1 MKEEIP
7 ELDLKLTS
15 IEVKAKVGVLKTLG
29 DSYKNANLFGKLQY
43 LWYWYWNISET
54 QSWYG
59 YLNRRMTWN
68 PELAQD
74 VSAFHNIDAEAELT
88 RLLHDEMCKEIGE
101 EMANEI
107 IKKDG

>member
-1 MKEEIP
+1 MEEKIP
-7 ELDLKLTS
+7 EVNIQLTS
-15 IEVKAKVGVLKTLG
+15 MVVKSEVKKLGTLG
-29 DSYKNANLFGKLQY
+29 DWYANANLFGKIKH
-43 LWYWYWNISET
+43 LWYWYWHISDT

-74 VSAFHNIDAEAELT
+74 VSAFHSIDAEAELT
-88 RLLHDEMCKEIGE
+88 RLLHEEMCKEIGE

-107 IKKDG
+107 IKKDE